1 MLSTKKQNP
10 DPEITATPLSRRQK
24 TVLVIITLALHAGA
38 ILTLFC
44 MKTDTQKFQQFF
56 QELVK
61 QAALAQA
68 NLTPEQRAQ
77 AALANPGKTPEEQEE
92 WGAMKARASRFGA
105 PVIFQE
111 EPEFMIQEPPEK
123 TATLTPPEQTAP
135 LAQNQ
140 FPQNTQTENS
150 PQAESAPEQEKNSQK
165 EAQNAHQE
173 TTAQKAPISQQA
185 LQDMA
190 LLSASSTQFV
200 SVSPEEKMPELK
212 AQQESDTEQK
222 TPYHQT
228 VTLNSQET
236 EAAVQQEKSDTTHAA
251 NKTDANDYFPG
262 WGKKDAAPIT
272 KKMVSMA
279 SLARGF
285 LDNIK
290 NEGPHAVTMIGG
302 KEGGKITTE
311 QLKMERYVQR
321 LNWYLQ
327 NSFRINRE
335 RYRKQHPST
344 TAEVYLVLERNG
356 HIKDVRILRTSG
368 DPLLDDHTLFV
379 FKDAGSSF
387 PPVPQYLPQ
396 DPFTITYVV
405 EYSVFDS
412 PPQKAGFNIFS

>member
-1 MLSTKKQNP
+1 MLNTKTQNP
-10 DPEITATPLSRRQK
+10 DPEITPTPLSRRQK
-24 TVLVIITLALHAGA
+24 TVLLIITLALHAGA

-77 AALANPGKTPEEQEE
+77 AALANPGKTAEEQEE

-111 EPEFMIQEPPEK
+111 EPEFMVQEPPEK
-123 TATLTPPEQTAP
+123 TAPVTPAQ

-140 FPQNTQTENS
+140 SEHSSQKTQADSVPEEKS
-150 PQAESAPEQEKNSQK
+150 LPEQKIEQEKNSQK
-165 EAQNAHQE
+165 ETLVAHQE
-173 TTAQKAPISQQA
+173 TTAQKAPITQQA

-200 SVSPEEKMPELK
+200 TVSPEEKAPESE
-212 AQQESDTEQK
+212 AQQAAQNS
-222 TPYHQT
+222 PYQQT
-228 VTLNSQET
+228 VTLSDQATPET
-236 EAAVQQEKSDTTHAA
+236 NQQKKSDTAQA
-251 NKTDANDYFPG
+251 ENKTEPNDYFPG

-327 NSFRINRE
+327 NSFRINRG
-335 RYRKQHPST
+335 RYREQHPAT

-412 PPQKAGFNIFS
+412 PQKAGFNIFS